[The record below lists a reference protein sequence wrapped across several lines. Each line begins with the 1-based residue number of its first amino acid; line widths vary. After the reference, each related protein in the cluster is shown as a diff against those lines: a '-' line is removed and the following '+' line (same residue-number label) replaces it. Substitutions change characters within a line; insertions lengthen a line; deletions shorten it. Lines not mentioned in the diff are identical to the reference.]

1 LFSPRY
7 LFYRQRTMGPVQS
20 RSTSSPFHL
29 TFGPVFLPPWFP
41 PPPPQKPVNAPNL
54 TVGIGPGK
62 STNCL
67 VCTLTIDPTIS
78 SSTVVLSRDI
88 LGKVTAP
95 APAYPPSNLAEFV
108 PSANHREYPEGPPDN
123 EWCNGG
129 CLYVPPHNS
138 RTGGAVPPTTLSWA
152 NGTLLSDDTDAWMN
166 NNVAYANHWRAQQQL
181 ESAHKLIL
189 DQRNASVKMV
199 RIWNPSDDPT
209 DPAGSIQVNWNNH
222 GALTR
227 LFLKPTIPFTVS
239 FTPGIV

>member
-1 LFSPRY
+1 
-7 LFYRQRTMGPVQS
+7 VQS

-29 TFGPVFLPPWFP
+29 TFGPVFAPWPFP
-41 PPPPQKPVNAPNL
+41 PPPPQKPVSAPNL
-54 TVGIGPGK
+54 KVGIGPGK

-129 CLYVPPHNS
+129 CYYTPPHASNS
-138 RTGGAVPPTTLSWA
+138 TKGGAVPPTTLSWA
-152 NGTLLSDDTDAWMN
+152 NGTLLSDDVEGWMN

-189 DQRNASVKMV
+189 DQRNASVKMI
-199 RIWNPSDDPT
+199 RIWNPSDDRT
-209 DPAGSIQVNWNNH
+209 DPGGSIQVNWNNH

>member
-1 LFSPRY
+1 
-7 LFYRQRTMGPVQS
+7 MGPVQS
-20 RSTSSPFHL
+20 RSSSSPFHL
-29 TFGPVFLPPWFP
+29 TFGPVFAPRPFPSPPT
-41 PPPPQKPVNAPNL
+41 QKPFSAPNL
-54 TVGIGPGK
+54 KVGIGPGK
-62 STNCL
+62 STNCA
-67 VCTLTIDPTIS
+67 VCALTIDPTIS

-138 RTGGAVPPTTLSWA
+138 HPGPSATTLSWA

-209 DPAGSIQVNWNNH
+209 DPGGSIQVNWNNH